1 MDHESGDDASV
12 LAAGTVVADKEE
24 CHTVVLE
31 MQQLAKK
38 LSKVDLKK
46 MAESYARDATACV
59 STSGKPLSMWNPDT
73 WPKCFL
79 EFFYGD
85 AVPDMKERGQKGN
98 GTVYVKMED
107 IFSWL
112 QDFFV
117 VLGHCPDCSAFIVS
131 NCPS

>member
-1 MDHESGDDASV
+1 MQDAASRVITSKQRQAETENKASAPGDDASV
-12 LAAGTVVADKEE
+12 FAAGTVAADKEE

-79 EFFYGD
+79 
-85 AVPDMKERGQKGN
+85 
-98 GTVYVKMED
+98 
-107 IFSWL
+107 
-112 QDFFV
+112 
-117 VLGHCPDCSAFIVS
+117 
-131 NCPS
+131 